1 MDGLSV
7 AASVITVGSIAIQL
21 IDTINQIHTFWKS
34 IEDAPEDF
42 QVIIKDLELLSSIL
56 QELNRSPKM
65 RTSSI
70 VKAALGVCKQKIE
83 RLLLVVQ
90 HYEPGFA
97 THNKQKRR
105 WNALK
110 AIFKANEI
118 NKIHR
123 SLEETKNTLLL
134 ALHISSI
141 FEIEKI
147 SSMIERNP
155 LIQHHSG
162 ECVQSE
168 LNQQCPV
175 NEQHRLRSELL
186 TIHSSTVHLPVV
198 RYLGNKERHSSSS
211 LSLLQRD
218 DPSLV
223 LNPQENSTLQRLG
236 CTLRCGCTCHKAK
249 HYETPYPLESFVGLL
264 SVQCPYYSTGHDRC
278 NLRSCH
284 RMTAFALRVAYHFPR
299 WLLAWRISLIAAS
312 QPLSGFQ
319 VMFKTA
325 RIRYHRDDIFYMAY
339 DGNLEK
345 VQACFDL
352 GLASPHDITDTTY
365 TSLLHVS
372 SLDYILENL
381 KYSTGM
387 D

>member
-21 IDTINQIHTFWKS
+21 IDTINQIHNFWNS
-34 IEDAPEDF
+34 IEDAPEDC

-56 QELNRSPKM
+56 QNLNRSPRI
-65 RTSSI
+65 RTSST
-70 VKAALGVCKQKIE
+70 VKAALDVCKQKIE
-83 RLLLVVQ
+83 KLLLVVQ
-90 HYEPGFA
+90 HFEPGFA
-97 THNKQKRR
+97 TQNKQKRR

-118 NKIHR
+118 SKIHS
-123 SLEETKNTLLL
+123 SLEESKNTLLL

-155 LIQHHSG
+155 LTQHRSG
-162 ECVQSE
+162 ESVQSE

-186 TIHSSTVHLPVV
+186 SIHSSTYQLPVV
-198 RYLGNKERHSSSS
+198 SYHGNRERHCSPS
-211 LSLLQRD
+211 LSLLQRK

-236 CTLRCGCTCHKAK
+236 CTLLCGCTCHKAK
-249 HYETPYPLESFVGLL
+249 HYETPHPLESFVGLL
-264 SVQCPYYSTGHDRC
+264 SFQCPYYSTGQDRC

-284 RMTAFALRVAYHFPR
+284 RMTAFALRVAYHFPQ
-299 WLLAWRISLIAAS
+299 WLLAWRISLMAAS

-325 RIRYHRDDIFYMAY
+325 RVRYHRDDIFYMAY

-345 VQACFDL
+345 VRAWFDL
-352 GLASPHDITDTTY
+352 GLASPHDITETTY

-372 SLDYILENL
+372 SLDYILEYLN
-381 KYSTGM
+381 YSTGI